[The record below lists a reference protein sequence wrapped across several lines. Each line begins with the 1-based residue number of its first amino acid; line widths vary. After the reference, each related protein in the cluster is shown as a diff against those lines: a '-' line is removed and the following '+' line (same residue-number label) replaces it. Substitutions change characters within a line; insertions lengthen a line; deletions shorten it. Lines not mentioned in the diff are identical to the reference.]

1 MADEFGQRSPK
12 TNGYLNNIQVY
23 DDDSPAVM
31 DEPVVSYAASVPTV
45 VSHSDPAMTPDAQN
59 AFGLPGGYNNQA
71 LRLAHEETVS
81 DQNAM
86 SYLRQALNNSSEVTP
101 TQGFAAALLAA
112 IPTLGGY
119 MIGQSVGDPDIPE
132 GITGFDRTKYQ
143 TGGAAGGL
151 MGAQLGGTSA
161 SSFLAGIQQEGEKKR
176 EIYKKMADIESQN
189 ANRLDSQQAQIIV
202 AGLGAK
208 ERRDE
213 ILDPVLSKAKLDQ
226 VRAEA
231 QARAQAQASYG
242 GGSGGA
248 PVALPTEMLQSLGLD
263 PSIPHSSKEI
273 NIAVQLK
280 KEGGINSRFG
290 QKNSQQ
296 EESTVIPGAVKL
308 PGVRPTN
315 ADTSKTR
322 EMVAN
327 YNQMAEVHLPELKR
341 VFTDPNV
348 TIDEQNAALSGAIV
362 AIKNQ
367 QKMGANF
374 TGLEEQLVRAGLPRI
389 AQIDT
394 GSLINFFKADL
405 QGQDPIAKIN
415 RLEKVID
422 QSVDAQI
429 KPYGFAIDR
438 APSNTTSQGTGTK
451 AQALARIQELLAKAG
466 K

>member
-12 TNGYLNNIQVY
+12 TSGYLNSIEVY

-31 DEPVVSYAASVPTV
+31 DPIQSYAAAVPTV
-45 VSHSDPAMTPDAQN
+45 VSSSNAAETPDAQN

-101 TQGFAAALLAA
+101 SQGFAAALLAA

-119 MIGQSVGDPDIPE
+119 MIGQSVGDPEIPE

-143 TGGAAGGL
+143 TGGAAGGM
-151 MGAQLGGTSA
+151 MGAQAGLAA
-161 SSFLAGIQQEGEKKR
+161 SNSFLTGIQQEGEKKR
-176 EIYKKMADIESQN
+176 GIYEKMAALESKR
-189 ANRLDSQQAQIIV
+189 ADKLDTQENQIITS
-202 AGLGAK
+202 GLNAQA
-208 ERRDE
+208 RRDE
-213 ILDPVLSKAKLDQ
+213 ILDPELRQAKLDQ

-231 QARAQAQASYG
+231 QARAEARPSYG
-242 GGSGGA
+242 GGGGA
-248 PVALPTEMLQSLGLD
+248 PVALPPEMLQSLGLD

-273 NIAVQLK
+273 SIAVQLK

-290 QKNSQQ
+290 EKNNQQ

-348 TIDEQNAALSGAIV
+348 TVDEQNAALSGAIV

-415 RLEKVID
+415 RLEQIVD

-429 KPYGFAIDR
+429 RPYGFAIDR
-438 APSNTTSQGTGTK
+438 APTQDTQNGGGTK

-466 K
+466 KK